1 MKIRITGRRAA
12 LAAALVVPVA
22 ALGVVVLPSAYAAVA
37 APIRVNANGPAFTDS
52 SGRAWSADRAYSSGS
67 WGYDTLYGAA
77 STGNGIAGTT
87 DDTLYQSYNLF
98 SNWTGYKFDVANG
111 TYTVTLKFMEDWAN
125 AAGQRKFDVRLENT
139 VVLTAFDIF
148 ATCGGFT
155 ACDKTFTTTVSDGQL
170 NVAFNMDG
178 GANYATVSAIEVT
191 GGGSTGG
198 GDTTPPSAPASLHS
212 TGTTSSSVSLAWTAS
227 TDNVG
232 VTGYDVY
239 RGSTRVTTVTGT
251 SATDTGLA
259 ASTTYSYTV
268 KAHDAAGNV
277 SAASNAVSATT
288 AASGGGGDTTP
299 PSAPT
304 NLHST
309 GTSSSTVSLA
319 WTASTDNVG
328 VTGYDVYRAGTK
340 VGTATG
346 TSFDDSGLSASTTY
360 SYTVKARDAAGN
372 VSAASSS
379 VSVTTQSGGTGG
391 GGNRLV
397 GYYTD
402 WGVYQRNY
410 QPKNI
415 ETSGSASKLNVIN
428 YAFGNV
434 TNGQCAI
441 GDSYADYDK
450 FYDASSSVDGT
461 SDSWD
466 AGALRGSFHQLQE
479 LKAKHP
485 GLKIVYSFGGW
496 TWSGGF
502 GQAAANASAFAN
514 SCYAL
519 VHDPRWNGLF
529 DGIDIDW
536 EYPNNCGLS
545 CDTSGFGAFKTLM
558 GALRAKFGS
567 GALITAAITADGTSG
582 GKQDSADY
590 AGAAQYVNWY
600 NVMTYDFFGA
610 WAATGPTAPHS
621 PLTSWSTIPTPGFYT
636 DNAVQHLKSKGVSA
650 SKLLIGIGFYGR
662 GWTGVT
668 QAAPGGSASGPAP
681 GTYEQG
687 IEDYHVLVNSCP
699 SNGTVAGTA
708 YCFRNGQWWSYDTPS
723 TISGKMSY
731 AKSQGLAG
739 SFFWELSGDTSN
751 GSLIAAMK
759 SGLG

>member
-1 MKIRITGRRAA
+1 MKIRITRRRAL
-12 LAAALVVPVA
+12 LAAAI
-22 ALGVVVLPSAYAAVA
+22 ALPLATVGAVVLPSFAAVA
-37 APIRVNANGPAFTDS
+37 TPIRVNANGPAFTDS
-52 SGRAWSADRAYSSGS
+52 AGTWSADKAYASGS
-67 WGYDTLYGAA
+67 WGYDTLYGSG
-77 STGNGIAGTT
+77 STAHAIAGTSSG
-87 DDTLYQSYNLF
+87 TLYQTYNLF

-111 TYTVTLKFMEDWAN
+111 TYTVTLKFVEDWAN
-125 AAGQRKFDVRLENT
+125 AAGQRKFDVKIEGT
-139 VVLTAFDIF
+139 QVLTAFDIF

-155 ACDKTFTTTVSDGQL
+155 ACDKTFTANVADGQL
-170 NVAFNMDG
+170 NVQFNMDG
-178 GANYATVSAIEVT
+178 GANYATVSAISVT
-191 GGGSTGG
+191 GGSSGGG
-198 GDTTPPSAPASLHS
+198 GDTTPPSAPGSLHV

-239 RGSTRVTTVTGT
+239 RGSTKVGTVTGT
-251 SATDTGLA
+251 SFTNSGLS
-259 ASTTYSYTV
+259 ASTTYSFTV

-277 SAASNAVSATT
+277 SAASNSVSATT
-288 AASGGGGDTTP
+288 S
-299 PSAPT
+299 
-304 NLHST
+304 
-309 GTSSSTVSLA
+309 
-319 WTASTDNVG
+319 
-328 VTGYDVYRAGTK
+328 
-340 VGTATG
+340 
-346 TSFDDSGLSASTTY
+346 
-360 SYTVKARDAAGN
+360 
-372 VSAASSS
+372 
-379 VSVTTQSGGTGG
+379 SGGTGG
-391 GGNRLV
+391 GGSKLV
-397 GYYTD
+397 GYFTD

-428 YAFGNV
+428 YSFGNV
-434 TNGQCAI
+434 TNGQCAV

-466 AGALRGSFHQLQE
+466 AGALRGAFHQLQE

-485 GLKIVYSFGGW
+485 GLKIVWSFGGW

-502 GQAAANASAFAN
+502 GQAAANASGFAT
-514 SCYAL
+514 SCYNL
-519 VHDPRWNGLF
+519 IHDPRWNGLF

-545 CDTSGFGAFKTLM
+545 CDTSGFGAYKTLM
-558 GALRAKFGS
+558 AALRAKFGS

-621 PLTSWSTIPTPGFYT
+621 PLYSYNGIPQAGFYS
-636 DNAVQHLKSKGVSA
+636 DNAIQHLKSKGVPA
-650 SKLLIGIGFYGR
+650 SKLLLGIGFYGR

-687 IEDYHVLVNSCP
+687 IEDYHVLVNTCP
-699 SNGTVAGTA
+699 ANGTVAGTA

-723 TISGKMSY
+723 TIAGKMSY

-751 GSLIAAMK
+751 GSLIGAMR